1 MNPPIC
7 NQNNSVWA
15 SERKADIK
23 HHRLLVK
30 RKTFLIAP
38 RVVVSAGVCV
48 GGKGRLHLKNCW
60 WKIVSSCYRMVSF
73 SSKTALRLTRHASHS
88 HRTGCSQTAVTS
100 STRMSAPPQFT
111 RSKYIGLSRLG
122 AVLESY
128 HKLRPKPKIQ
138 FRAER
143 VCKFRDELN

>member
-1 MNPPIC
+1 LNPPIC
-7 NQNNSVWA
+7 NQNHSVWA

-100 STRMSAPPQFT
+100 STRMSAPPP
-111 RSKYIGLSRLG
+111 SLPGLNTLD
-122 AVLESY
+122 Y
-128 HKLRPKPKIQ
+128 HVWGQCWSLIISCGQSQKSN
-138 FRAER
+138 F
-143 VCKFRDELN
+143 ELKEFVNFVMN